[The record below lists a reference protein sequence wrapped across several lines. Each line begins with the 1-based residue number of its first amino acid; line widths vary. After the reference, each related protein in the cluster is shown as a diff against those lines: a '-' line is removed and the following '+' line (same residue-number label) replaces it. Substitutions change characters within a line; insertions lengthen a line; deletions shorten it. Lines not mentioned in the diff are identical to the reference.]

1 MKLLVLISLF
11 NIFGSYV
18 ALDESEKVAKAIQE
32 FTKAVVD
39 EDTAKFSTLLS
50 DDLVF
55 GHSNGN
61 IQDKEAFIAE
71 IVSRNPLDYLS
82 VDVENQEITISGK
95 VAVVT
100 HIYLATAENSAK
112 EKVNIR
118 IGNMMIWVKDKSNWK
133 LLARQAYRL
142 PQ

>member
-1 MKLLVLISLF
+1 MKILVLISLF
-11 NIFGSYV
+11 NLLGFY
-18 ALDESEKVAKAIQE
+18 AAFDESEKVAKAVQE

-39 EDTAKFSTLLS
+39 ADESKFSTLLS
-50 DDLVF
+50 EDLVF

-61 IQDKEAFIAE
+61 VQDKKAFIAE
-71 IVSRNPLDYLS
+71 IVSRNPFDYLT
-82 VDVENQEITISGK
+82 VDVENQEITISGN

-100 HIYLATAENSAK
+100 HIYVATAQNDAK

-118 IGNMMIWVKDKSNWK
+118 IGNMMIWVKNKSSWK